1 MHKVLFGYN
10 LGADS
15 AKAASSHSVGGSRP
29 RKIRD
34 NHSKERKQNMNPVR
48 KYVHWRHSIEGKI
61 SNGVNRL
68 GAGII
73 GCGSVAEEYVKAFKK
88 DNRSEVRA
96 LVSRDRAN
104 AERYRD
110 RYDLKCA
117 IETDASKMLQQ
128 DDVDIVVVC
137 TPHNVHTKYVVA
149 AAEAHK
155 HIIIEKP
162 VALTPEDLYKQ
173 QEAVR
178 KNKVKTIV
186 SFVLHWNPLLMTID
200 RLIEQGVFGDIF
212 MVEVDYMHRIWMTP
226 EEKWYASREQSG
238 TAILTGGCH
247 AIDALRWFA
256 RSEVEQVCAYQV
268 KTENPIEYPGTISV
282 NVKFKDGKI
291 GRSTTT
297 FDAQMPYR
305 FNIGIYGTKG
315 CLRNNELFAP
325 RLFPGQNNFLK
336 IPCILPDS
344 PDVAH
349 HPFEGEV
356 SHFLDCIID
365 DLRPFPD
372 LDDAAYTQA
381 VCFAADLSAQSGKPV
396 MVSELIDIS

>member
-1 MHKVLFGYN
+1 M
-10 LGADS
+10 
-15 AKAASSHSVGGSRP
+15 
-29 RKIRD
+29 
-34 NHSKERKQNMNPVR
+34 
-48 KYVHWRHSIEGKI
+48 
-61 SNGVNRL
+61 NRL
-68 GAGII
+68 GVGII
-73 GCGSVAEEYVKAFKK
+73 GCGSVAQEYVKAFQK
-88 DNRSEVRA
+88 DKRSEVRA
-96 LVSRDRAN
+96 LVSRNPAN

-110 RYDLKCA
+110 RYGLKCT

-128 DDVDIVVVC
+128 DEVDIVVVC
-137 TPHNVHTKYVVA
+137 TPHNVHTQYVVA

-162 VALTPEDLYKQ
+162 AALTPEDLSKQ
-173 QEAVR
+173 RKAVR

-200 RLIEQGVFGDIF
+200 HLIEQGVFGDIF

-226 EEKWYASREQSG
+226 EEKWYGSQKKSG

-256 RSEVEQVCAYQV
+256 RSQAEQVCAYQV

-282 NVKFKDGKI
+282 NVKFRDGKL

-305 FNIGIYGTKG
+305 FNIGVYGTEG
-315 CLRNNELFAP
+315 TLRNNELFAP
-325 RLFPGQNNFLK
+325 NLFPGQNNFLK

-344 PDVAH
+344 ADVAH

-356 SHFLDCIID
+356 SHFIDCIID
-365 DLRPFPD
+365 NKRPYPD
-372 LDDAAYTQA
+372 LEDAAYTQA

-396 MVSELIDIS
+396 IVSDLADKSRPSKTGRDKS

>member
-1 MHKVLFGYN
+1 
-10 LGADS
+10 
-15 AKAASSHSVGGSRP
+15 
-29 RKIRD
+29 
-34 NHSKERKQNMNPVR
+34 
-48 KYVHWRHSIEGKI
+48 
-61 SNGVNRL
+61 
-68 GAGII
+68 
-73 GCGSVAEEYVKAFKK
+73 
-88 DNRSEVRA
+88 
-96 LVSRDRAN
+96 
-104 AERYRD
+104 
-110 RYDLKCA
+110 
-117 IETDASKMLQQ
+117 MLQQ
-128 DDVDIVVVC
+128 VDVDIVVVC
-137 TPHNVHTKYVVA
+137 TPHYVHTEYVVA

-162 VALTPEDLYKQ
+162 VALNPEDVRKQ
-173 QEAVR
+173 QQAVR

-200 RLIEQGVFGDIF
+200 RLIAQGVFGDIF
-212 MVEVDYMHRIWMTP
+212 MVEVDYLHRIWMTP

-238 TAILTGGCH
+238 TALLTGGCH

-256 RSEVEQVCAYQV
+256 RSARLGEGPGRSGQVEQVCAYQA

-305 FNIGIYGTKG
+305 FNIGIYGTRG
-315 CLRNNELFAP
+315 SLRNDELFAP
-325 RLFPGQNNFLK
+325 KLFPGQNNFLK

-344 PDVAH
+344 ADVAQ

-365 DLRPFPD
+365 DIRPVPD
-372 LDDAAYTQA
+372 LDDAAHTQA

-396 MVSELIDIS
+396 IVR